1 MTNLI
6 GNRAGQKLGNYQ
18 LKRLIG
24 QGGFAEVY
32 LAEHVYLKTQ
42 AAVKVLQTQLAR
54 EDQESFL
61 NEARTIARLKHP
73 HILSVLEFGVE
84 QGTAFLIMDYAP
96 HGSLRDRYQKHTLLK
111 PITVLP
117 HLKQAAAALQYA
129 HQQNII
135 HRDIKPENLLLGPGD
150 ETLLSDF
157 GMALGTRSS
166 RTQSMD
172 DIAGTVAYMA
182 PELLQGRP
190 VPASDQY
197 ALGIVLYE
205 WLSGDCPFRG
215 SFTEVASQHLLA
227 QPPAIKAP
235 AVSPEVEAV
244 ILQALAKQPEQRFES
259 VQAFADAFER
269 ATLEVGSTFRART
282 GWLPPGVYP
291 QLQTVPSI
299 ELQATL
305 PESSQPTQVQQPT
318 LRSDTSL
325 APTKIVQRLKDRK
338 SPSRGFTIIIAVLAL
353 IVAISG
359 ISYLAFHSGQPGI
372 VSQVPTAA
380 QATAA
385 ATSWQNRYEQVVNNP
400 PFFVD
405 SLNQNVNG
413 WDTGNDGT
421 ISCLFGNNAYHVS
434 ALLPYK
440 LAGCTPKK
448 FGSFN
453 NLAYQVQMTIVRGDE
468 GGIIFRLISPTAKQ
482 QQQNYFFTLNRSG
495 TYTLWAVHAQYKI
508 LLHKPSP
515 AIKTG
520 LNQSNLLIV
529 IAQGKQIVLY
539 INKQYVASILDNS
552 SARGTIGLF
561 ATSLPDTTEVVFSD
575 LKVWRL

>member
-1 MTNLI
+1 MTSLI

-42 AAVKVLQTQLAR
+42 AAVKVLQMQLAR
-54 EDQESFL
+54 EDQEGFL

-73 HILSVLEFGVE
+73 NILSVLEFGVE

-96 HGSLRDRYQKHTLLK
+96 HGSLRDCYQKHTLLK

-197 ALGIVLYE
+197 ALGVVLYE
-205 WLSGDCPFRG
+205 WLSGACPFRG
-215 SFTEVASQHLLA
+215 TFTEVASQHLLA

-244 ILQALAKQPEQRFES
+244 ILRVLAKQPEQRFES

-269 ATLEVGSTFRART
+269 ATLEVGGTFRAPV
-282 GWLPPGVYP
+282 GWRPPGVHS
-291 QLQTVPSI
+291 QLQTVPSV
-299 ELQATL
+299 ELQSTL
-305 PESSQPTQVQQPT
+305 PESSLPTQVQQPT
-318 LRSDTSL
+318 LRSDTLL
-325 APTKIVQRLKDRK
+325 APTKIVQSVKSRK
-338 SPSRGFTIIIAVLAL
+338 ILPGGFTIIIAILAL
-353 IVAISG
+353 LVTISG
-359 ISYLAFHSGQPGI
+359 ISYLAFHSGQPDI
-372 VSQVPTAA
+372 VPQAPTAA
-380 QATAA
+380 QTTAA
-385 ATSWQNRYEQVVNNP
+385 AAAWQGRYEQVTSQK

-405 SLNQNVNG
+405 PLNQNVSG
-413 WDTGNDGT
+413 WTTGNDGT

-434 ALLPYK
+434 ALVPYK
-440 LAGCTPKK
+440 LAGCTPRK
-448 FGSFN
+448 FGALN

-495 TYTLWAVHAQYKI
+495 IYTLWTVSAQYKI
-508 LLHKPSP
+508 LLHRSSP

-520 LNQSNLLIV
+520 LNQFNQLTV
-529 IAQGKQIVLY
+529 IAQRKQIVLY
-539 INKQYVASILDNS
+539 INKQYVASIIDNS
-552 SARGTIGLF
+552 AASGTIGLF
-561 ATSLPDTTEVVFSD
+561 ASSLPDTTEVVFSD
-575 LKVWRL
+575 LKVWKL